1 MLQEKYSPESC
12 QTEPAVDPG
21 STGLLPLAL
30 GTEANKSISGVNT
43 AEEGAKDGTLGL
55 AHSSLW
61 PFRVVS
67 MES

>member
-30 GTEANKSISGVNT
+30 GTEANKS
-43 AEEGAKDGTLGL
+43 KDGTLGL